1 MDEQGCDLT
10 WSIRSRRPLPGA
22 SLVNGEWVVSW
33 STCAVMGIVN
43 ATPDSFS
50 DGGVHA
56 DATVAIAAGRAQA
69 AAGAM
74 VVDVGGE
81 STRPGAQPVGE
92 AEELRRILPVI
103 SALAEDDAVLVSVDT
118 RHPRVAV
125 AAVEAGAHLVND
137 ISGLREPAMVAVCAS
152 LGVPVVIMHMQG
164 EPSTMQADPR
174 YDDVVG
180 EVAAFLDERANAAL
194 DAGVPSVLVVPGIG
208 FGKTVEHNLALL
220 RAFPYRSI
228 AHAVLVGASR
238 KGMIGSIANVPHAAD
253 RDPGSIAV
261 HLDAAHRG
269 AAMVRVH
276 DVPGNVQALRVAAAL
291 RARGEQ

>member
-1 MDEQGCDLT
+1 MDEQVRDRT

-22 SLVNGEWVVSW
+22 VHVNEEWVVSW

-56 DATVAIAAGRAQA
+56 DAATAIAAGRAQA
-69 AAGAM
+69 AAGAL

-92 AEELRRILPVI
+92 AEELRRILPVV
-103 SALAEDDAVLVSVDT
+103 SALAEDDSVLVSVDT
-118 RHPRVAV
+118 RHPRVAA
-125 AAVEAGAHLVND
+125 AAVDAGAHLVND
-137 ISGLREPAMVAVCAS
+137 VSGLRDPAMVAVCAS
-152 LGVPVVIMHMQG
+152 LGVPVVILLMQG
-164 EPSTMQADPR
+164 EPSTMQTDPR
-174 YDDVVG
+174 YDDVVA
-180 EVAAFLDERANAAL
+180 EVAAFLDERAHAAL
-194 DAGVPSVLVVPGIG
+194 DAGVPSVLVDPGIG

-220 RAFPYRSI
+220 RAFPYRSV
-228 AHAVLVGASR
+228 AHPVLVGASR
-238 KGMIGSIANVPHAAD
+238 KGLIGSIANVPHAAD

-276 DVPGNVQALRVAAAL
+276 DVPGHVQALRVAAAL
-291 RARGEQ
+291 RGRAGG

>member
-1 MDEQGCDLT
+1 MD
-10 WSIRSRRPLPGA
+10 
-22 SLVNGEWVVSW
+22 GEWVVSW

-43 ATPDSFS
+43 VTPDSFS
-50 DGGVHA
+50 DGGVYA

-69 AAGAM
+69 SAGAM

-92 AEELRRILPVI
+92 VEELRRIVPVI

-118 RHPRVAV
+118 RHSRVAA

-137 ISGLREPAMVAVCAS
+137 ISGLRDPAMVAVCAS

-164 EPSTMQADPR
+164 EPATMQADPR
-174 YDDVVG
+174 YDDVVS
-180 EVAAFLDERANAAL
+180 EVAAFLDERAHAAL
-194 DAGVPSVLVVPGIG
+194 DAGVSSVLIDPGIG
-208 FGKTVEHNLALL
+208 FGKTLEHNLALL
-220 RAFPYRSI
+220 RAFPYT
-228 AHAVLVGASR
+228 AAGYPVLVSASR
-238 KGMIGSIANVPHAAD
+238 KRLIGSIANVPHAAD

-261 HLDAAHRG
+261 HLAAADRG

-276 DVPGNVQALRVAAAL
+276 DVPGHVQALRVAAAL
-291 RARGEQ
+291 RAGGKR

>member
-1 MDEQGCDLT
+1 VDEQGSDLT

-22 SLVNGEWVVSW
+22 SLVNGEWMVSW

-56 DATVAIAAGRAQA
+56 DATAAIAAGRAQA

-81 STRPGAQPVGE
+81 STRPGARPVGE
-92 AEELRRILPVI
+92 AEELHRILPVI
-103 SALAEDDAVLVSVDT
+103 SALAEDGVVLVSVDT
-118 RHPRVAV
+118 RHPRVAA

-137 ISGLREPAMVAVCAS
+137 ISGLREPEMVAVCAS
-152 LGVPVVIMHMQG
+152 LGAPVVIMHMQG

-180 EVAAFLDERANAAL
+180 EVATYLDERAHAAL
-194 DAGVPSVLVVPGIG
+194 DAGVPSVLVDPGIG

-228 AHAVLVGASR
+228 AHPVLVGASR
-238 KGMIGSIANVPHAAD
+238 KGMIGSIADVPQAAD

-261 HLDAAHRG
+261 HLDAAQRG

-276 DVPGNVQALRVAAAL
+276 DVRGHVQALRVAAVL
-291 RARGEQ
+291 RAHGER

>member
-1 MDEQGCDLT
+1 MDEQGRNLT
-10 WSIRSRRPLPGA
+10 WSVCSLRPLPGG
-22 SLVNGEWVVSW
+22 SLVSGKWVVSW

-43 ATPDSFS
+43 VTPDSFS
-50 DGGVHA
+50 DGGAHA
-56 DATVAIAAGRAQA
+56 DAIVAIAAGRAQA
-69 AAGAM
+69 SAGAM

-103 SALAEDDAVLVSVDT
+103 SALAEDDTVLVSVDT
-118 RHPRVAV
+118 RHPKVAA

-137 ISGLREPAMVAVCAS
+137 ISGLRNPGMVAVCAS

-164 EPSTMQADPR
+164 EPTTMQANPR

-180 EVAAFLDERANAAL
+180 EVAAFLDERAHGAL
-194 DAGVPSVLVVPGIG
+194 DAGVPSVVVDPGIG

-220 RAFPYRSI
+220 RAFPYRSV
-228 AHAVLVGASR
+228 AYPVLVGASR
-238 KGMIGSIANVPHAAD
+238 KGLIGSIANVPHAAD
-253 RDPGSIAV
+253 RDSGSIAV
-261 HLDAAHRG
+261 HLDAAQRG

-276 DVPGNVQALRVAAAL
+276 DVAGHVQALRVAAAL
-291 RARGEQ
+291 RVSGEP

>member
-1 MDEQGCDLT
+1 MDDQVRDPT

-22 SLVNGEWVVSW
+22 SLVDGEWVVSW

-56 DATVAIAAGRAQA
+56 DAAGAIEAGQAQA

-81 STRPGAQPVGE
+81 STRPGARPVEE
-92 AEELRRILPVI
+92 AEELRRILPVL
-103 SALAEDDAVLVSVDT
+103 SALAEDNTVLVSVDT
-118 RHPRVAV
+118 RHPRVAA

-137 ISGLREPAMVAVCAS
+137 ISGLRQPEMVNVCAS
-152 LGVPVVIMHMQG
+152 LGVPVVIMHMQR

-180 EVAAFLDERANAAL
+180 EVAAFLDERAHAAL
-194 DAGVPSVLVVPGIG
+194 DAGVPSVLVDPGIG
-208 FGKTVEHNLALL
+208 FGKTLEHNLALL
-220 RAFPYRSI
+220 RGFPYRSVE
-228 AHAVLVGASR
+228 HPVLVGASR
-238 KGMIGSIANVPHAAD
+238 KGMIGSIANVPRAAD
-253 RDPGSIAV
+253 RDPGSIAA

-276 DVPGNVQALRVAAAL
+276 DVRGHVQALRVDTAL
-291 RARGEQ
+291 RA

>member
-1 MDEQGCDLT
+1 MDAQVGDLT

-22 SLVNGEWVVSW
+22 SPVNGEWVVSW

-56 DATVAIAAGRAQA
+56 DAAVAIAAGRAQA

-74 VVDVGGE
+74 VIDVGGE

-92 AEELRRILPVI
+92 GEELRRILPVI
-103 SALAEDDAVLVSVDT
+103 SALAEDSAVLVSVDT
-118 RHPRVAV
+118 RHPRVAA

-180 EVAAFLDERANAAL
+180 EVAAFLDERAHAAL
-194 DAGVPSVLVVPGIG
+194 DAGVPSVLVDPGIG

-220 RAFPYRSI
+220 RAFPYRSV
-228 AHAVLVGASR
+228 APPVLVGASR

-261 HLDAAHRG
+261 HLDAARRG
-269 AAMVRVH
+269 AAMVRAH
-276 DVPGNVQALRVAAAL
+276 DVRGHVQALRVAAAL
-291 RARGEQ
+291 RGRSEG